1 VTDAKKLYSSIP
13 ALSCRRNCKFILDMS
28 LNYFIK
34 TKETLK
40 RLRANHDGV
49 VSFEYIVVATLIII
63 IVIAVYSGAGGNS
76 ISGALSSGFAKV
88 TAAMNT
94 L

>member
-1 VTDAKKLYSSIP
+1 
-13 ALSCRRNCKFILDMS
+13 MS